1 MLGTCALQ
9 HPLLWNELVEKP
21 IVDMSIIE
29 EANEWYR
36 TKVQQQKGKWNILR
50 SCDDNDK
57 MLRERSDRKR
67 EEDKVEED
75 DGCF

>member
-1 MLGTCALQ
+1 
-9 HPLLWNELVEKP
+9 
-21 IVDMSIIE
+21 MSGI
-29 EANEWYR
+29 APRCNSA
-36 TKVQQQKGKWNILR
+36 KGKWNILR